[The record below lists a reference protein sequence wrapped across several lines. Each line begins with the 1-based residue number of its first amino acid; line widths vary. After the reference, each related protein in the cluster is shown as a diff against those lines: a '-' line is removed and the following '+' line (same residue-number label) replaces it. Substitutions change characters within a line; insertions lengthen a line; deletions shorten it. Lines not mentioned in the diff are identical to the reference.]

1 MENIQTAPAGF
12 YIQKTLPKRKHFFKK
27 NLFDPLYP
35 ELVRLNFY
43 YALSEVKVAREM
55 D

>member
-12 YIQKTLPKRKHFFKK
+12 YIQKTLPKRKHFFK

-35 ELVRLNFY
+35 ELVRLNSY
-43 YALSEVKVAREM
+43 YALREVKVAREM